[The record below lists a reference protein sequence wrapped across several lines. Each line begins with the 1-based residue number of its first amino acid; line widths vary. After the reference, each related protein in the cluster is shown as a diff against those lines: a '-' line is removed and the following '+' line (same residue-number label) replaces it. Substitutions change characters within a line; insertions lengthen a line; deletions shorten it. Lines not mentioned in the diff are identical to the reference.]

1 MTHPKV
7 SVIIP
12 VYNTDKYLKAAFSSI
27 QNQALR
33 DIEIIVVNDGSTD
46 RSEEII
52 ENLAKSDK
60 RIRYFSQLNS
70 GQSVARNTG
79 IDKATGEYLYFM
91 DSDDLLE
98 EDALEICYEK
108 CTSQNLQ
115 IVTFDADIFSEDDK
129 TQKWGFNYYRVDKIE
144 GKVFN
149 GIELMETLL
158 EKDVFRA
165 SPCLIFVKRDL
176 LEKIK
181 LRFFPGIIHED
192 ELFTPVLYI
201 AADRIGYIP
210 RTFFHRRIRANSTMT
225 NNFSL
230 KNIKGYFSVVEQLTQ
245 LFANKEKRIKAI
257 ADRLIVGIVNSVSYN
272 AGSLPLIERL
282 RVIKYFYKNGLIN
295 LVTFKNLVILLF
307 PFTVKMKSTLL
318 KARSRP

>member
-1 MTHPKV
+1 MAHPKV

-12 VYNTDKYLKAAFSSI
+12 VYNTDKYLKAAVSSI
-27 QNQALR
+27 QNQTLS
-33 DIEIIVVNDGSTD
+33 DIEIIVINDGSTD
-46 RSEEII
+46 QSEEII
-52 ENLAKSDK
+52 ENLTKSDK
-60 RIRYFSQLNS
+60 RTRYFSQPNC
-70 GQSVARNTG
+70 GQSVARNIG
-79 IDKATGEYLYFM
+79 IDNATGEYIYFM

-98 EDALEICYEK
+98 EDALKLCYEK
-108 CTSQNLQ
+108 CVSQNLQ
-115 IVTFDADIFSEDDK
+115 LVTFDAVIFSEDNK
-129 TQKWGFNYYRVDKIE
+129 SQGWGYNYYRAGKIE
-144 GKVFN
+144 DKVYS
-149 GIELMETLL
+149 GIEMMEVLQ
-158 EKDVFRA
+158 KKNIFRVA
-165 SPCLIFVKRDL
+165 PWLIFVRKDL
-176 LEKIK
+176 LEKIN
-181 LRFFPGIIHED
+181 LHFFPGIIHED